1 MKLLSLTLHRVRLP
15 LVSPFTTSFST
26 QRERLA
32 LLIEAQV
39 EIDGTVVTGWGENV
53 AMNDPLYSAEYVDG
67 CAEVIRRWLAPTL
80 FAVDDLTAET
90 VSHHLRHVVGHP
102 MAKACLEMAA
112 LDAQLRAAGRSFG
125 AYLGGAAATVPS
137 GVSVGIHDSIKELLV
152 AVGGY
157 LDEGYA
163 RIKVKIKPGW
173 DVEPIR
179 AVRQEF
185 GPSILLQADANA
197 AFSLADTATLRRL
210 DEYDLLL
217 LEQPL
222 DEDDLRQHAILAG
235 RIRTPICLDESIVSA
250 RSAADAIAMGATQVI
265 NVKPGRVGGYLEA
278 VKIHDIAVANGIP
291 VWCGGMLET
300 GIGRSANAALAS
312 LPGFTLP
319 GDISGSSRFY
329 TEDITDPVL
338 MHDGVVD
345 VPTAPGIGSAP
356 LPELLAKYRQGD
368 AQLLTPS

>member
-1 MKLLSLTLHRVRLP
+1 
-15 LVSPFTTSFST
+15 
-26 QRERLA
+26 
-32 LLIEAQV
+32 
-39 EIDGTVVTGWGENV
+39 
-53 AMNDPLYSAEYVDG
+53 
-67 CAEVIRRWLAPTL
+67 
-80 FAVDDLTAET
+80 
-90 VSHHLRHVVGHP
+90 
-102 MAKACLEMAA
+102 MAKACLEMAV
-112 LDAQLRAAGRSFG
+112 LDAQLRAGGRSFG
-125 AYLGGAAATVPS
+125 AYLGGVVSTVPS
-137 GVSVGIHDSIKELLV
+137 GVSVGIHNSIKELLV

-185 GPSILLQADANA
+185 GPTILLQADANA

-222 DEDDLRQHAILAG
+222 AEDDLRQHAILAG

-329 TEDITDPVL
+329 TEDITDPVV

-356 LPELLAKYRQGD
+356 RPELLAKYRQGD
-368 AQLLTPS
+368 AEQLTPS